1 MALYTHTHTHTHT
14 CNSLKEEKRVDKIC
28 SKSVMQKCKYALKKV
43 YVKIAFIIN
52 LIFKVSRLLFSKQN
66 ELLLK
71 DNFLYIKKVQ
81 IKIKNFFNK
90 VKIQKY
96 VFEEITISELHQFV
110 C

>member
-1 MALYTHTHTHTHT
+1 MALYTHTHTHT
-14 CNSLKEEKRVDKIC
+14 CNSLKEEKRVDEIY
-28 SKSVMQKCKYALKKV
+28 SISVMQKCEYALEKV
-43 YVKIAFIIN
+43 YVKITFIIN

-96 VFEEITISELHQFV
+96 VFEEVIISKLHQFV